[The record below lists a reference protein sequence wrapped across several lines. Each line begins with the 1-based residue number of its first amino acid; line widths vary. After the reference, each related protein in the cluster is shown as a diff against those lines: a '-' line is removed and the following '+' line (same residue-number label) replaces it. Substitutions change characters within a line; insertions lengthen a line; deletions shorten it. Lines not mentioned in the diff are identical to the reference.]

1 MNKLDKAGKVLTRAD
16 IILCSFTLVVS
27 FVFPYLV
34 NKESLRILFSSGF
47 MYWVII
53 ISSVLALIA
62 IVLFVIVS
70 VIRSVYHKNIIIDK
84 SIVFTHIINMVFIAS
99 LIFFVY
105 EHDLGFIFA

>member
-1 MNKLDKAGKVLTRAD
+1 MNKLDKAGNILTRAD
-16 IILCSFTLVVS
+16 IILCSLTLIVS
-27 FVFPYLV
+27 FVFPFLV

-62 IVLFVIVS
+62 LVLFVIVS
-70 VIRSVYHKNIIIDK
+70 VIRSIYHKKIIIDK

>member
-1 MNKLDKAGKVLTRAD
+1 MNKLDKAGKVLTKAD
-16 IILCSFTLVVS
+16 IILCSLTLIVS

-62 IVLFVIVS
+62 IALFVAVS
-70 VIRSVYHKNIIIDK
+70 VIRSVYHKKIIIDK
-84 SIVFTHIINMVFIAS
+84 SIVFAHIINVIFSAS
-99 LIFFVY
+99 LIFFIHN
-105 EHDLGFIFA
+105 HDLGFIFA

>member
-1 MNKLDKAGKVLTRAD
+1 MNKLDKAGKVFTIAD

-34 NKESLRILFSSGF
+34 NKENLRILFSSGF

-53 ISSVLALIA
+53 ISSALTLIA
-62 IVLFVIVS
+62 IVLFVSVS
-70 VIRSVYHKNIIIDK
+70 VIRSVYHKKIIIDK

-99 LIFFVY
+99 LIFFIY

>member
-1 MNKLDKAGKVLTRAD
+1 MNKLDKAGKVLTKAD
-16 IILCSFTLVVS
+16 IILCSLTLIVS

-62 IVLFVIVS
+62 IALFVAVS
-70 VIRSVYHKNIIIDK
+70 VIHSVYHKKIIIDK

-99 LIFFVY
+99 LIFFIY
-105 EHDLGFIFA
+105 EHELGFIFA